1 MRKAEF
7 VGGGEFIDSYVADHV
22 SDVCFHVTIL
32 NRNES
37 LWLRGGKEIV
47 IVDVQDSEK
56 LDKTIAAMDI
66 VLWCLCPLIDKCKWN
81 LRLLKRRLSF

>member
-7 VGGGEFIDSYVADHV
+7 VGGGGFIGSHVADHL
-22 SDVCFHVTIL
+22 SDVGFHVTIL
-32 NRNES
+32 DRNES
-37 LWLRGGKEIV
+37 LWLRGGKEID

-56 LDKTIAAMDI
+56 FDEIIAAVDI
-66 VLWCLCPLIDKCKWN
+66 GLWCLCLLIDECTWN